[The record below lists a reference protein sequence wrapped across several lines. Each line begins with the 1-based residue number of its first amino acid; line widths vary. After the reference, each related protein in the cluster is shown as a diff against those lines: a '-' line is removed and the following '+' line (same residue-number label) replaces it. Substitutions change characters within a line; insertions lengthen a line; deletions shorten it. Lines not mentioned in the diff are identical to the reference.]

1 MLGNLNVSLLV
12 VAILLGI
19 DILVLMLNSLAIG
32 VLIVKARDLV
42 MDFKLTASEEIL
54 SVKVALLVK
63 ESP

>member
-54 SVKVALLVK
+54 SVRAALLVK
-63 ESP
+63 ESR

>member
-1 MLGNLNVSLLV
+1 MLGNLNVSQLV

-19 DILVLMLNSLAIG
+19 DILVLKLNSLAIG
-32 VLIVKARDLV
+32 ALIVKDRDLV